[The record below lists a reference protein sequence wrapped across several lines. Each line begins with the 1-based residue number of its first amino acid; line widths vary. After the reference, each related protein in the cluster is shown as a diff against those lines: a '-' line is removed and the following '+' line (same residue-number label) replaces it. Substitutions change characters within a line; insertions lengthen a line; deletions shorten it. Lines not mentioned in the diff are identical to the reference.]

1 MPKMVLLAQYLSINA
16 SVLNTYTKKA
26 ELAVEVEDKDVTT
39 YASLGWKEVLGGL
52 KSAELSCEF
61 LQSFTAAEL
70 DAIMWPLLGTV
81 VPFEVRADQAAVGT
95 ANPKYTGSVLIKGWN
110 PLQGSVGGE
119 GPGKTPSPPSGAG
132 ARATSAPPA
141 ARRSSW
147 R

>member
-26 ELAVEVEDKDVTT
+26 ELTVEVEDKDVTT
-39 YASLGWKEVLGGL
+39 FASLGWKEVLGGL

-70 DAIMWPLLGTV
+70 DAIMWPLLGAV

-95 ANPKYTGSVLIKGWN
+95 SNPKYSGSILINGWSPLTGSVGDEATVS
-110 PLQGSVGGE
+110 QGF
-119 GPGKTPSPPSGAG
+119 PTSGAVV
-132 ARATSAPPA
+132 RATV
-141 ARRSSW
+141 
-147 R
+147 